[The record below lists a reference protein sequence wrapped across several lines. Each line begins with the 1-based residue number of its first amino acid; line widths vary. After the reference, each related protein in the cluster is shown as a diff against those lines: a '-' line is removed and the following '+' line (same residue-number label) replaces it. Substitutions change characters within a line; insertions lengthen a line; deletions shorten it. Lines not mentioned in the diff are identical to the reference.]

1 MKFISAEQELEIPE
15 GVEVEVKARNVVVKG
30 KLGTLKQS
38 FRHIPIEIFK
48 GKSKSNK
55 NALRF
60 RMWLQKKKRN
70 AAIGS
75 IRSTIRNM
83 VTGVTVGYKFKM
95 VLAYSHFPI
104 VVNVIENGRVHIP
117 LCRQLK
123 SKTFWASKWTR
134 ESMPPRESSS
144 LRKKKKRTTWLSK
157 ESTFKMFLKFAPE
170 SNSQPSSKIKIFV
183 PSLTESTFRMQDWS
197 LLIETSI

>member
-1 MKFISAEQELEIPE
+1 MKFISAEQELEIPD
-15 GVEVEVKARNVVVKG
+15 GVEVDVKARHVVVKG

-48 GKSKSNK
+48 GKSKANK
-55 NALRF
+55 NSLKF

-83 VTGVTVGYKFKM
+83 IQGVTVGYKFRM

-104 VVNVIENGRVHIP
+104 VVNVIENGRVTFY
-117 LCRQLK
+117 LCSLLK
-123 SKTFWASKWTR
+123 SKTS
-134 ESMPPRESSS
+134 
-144 LRKKKKRTTWLSK
+144 
-157 ESTFKMFLKFAPE
+157 
-170 SNSQPSSKIKIFV
+170 
-183 PSLTESTFRMQDWS
+183 
-197 LLIETSI
+197 

>member
-15 GVEVEVKARNVVVKG
+15 GVEVDVKARNVVVKG

-48 GKSKSNK
+48 GKSKANK

-83 VTGVTVGYKFKM
+83 IQGVTVGYKFRM

-104 VVNVIENGRVHIP
+104 VVNVIENGRVT
-117 LCRQLK
+117 LCLCSQSK
-123 SKTFWASKWTR
+123 SRTSWASR
-134 ESMPPRESSS
+134 
-144 LRKKKKRTTWLSK
+144 
-157 ESTFKMFLKFAPE
+157 
-170 SNSQPSSKIKIFV
+170 
-183 PSLTESTFRMQDWS
+183 
-197 LLIETSI
+197 

>member
-1 MKFISAEQELEIPE
+1 M
-15 GVEVEVKARNVVVKG
+15 EVEVKARKVVVKG
-30 KLGTLKQS
+30 KLGTLTQS

-48 GKSKSNK
+48 GKSKANK

-104 VVNVIENGRVHIP
+104 VVNVIDNGRVTD
-117 LCRQLK
+117 QLY
-123 SKTFWASKWTR
+123 R
-134 ESMPPRESSS
+134 
-144 LRKKKKRTTWLSK
+144 LS
-157 ESTFKMFLKFAPE
+157 
-170 SNSQPSSKIKIFV
+170 
-183 PSLTESTFRMQDWS
+183 R
-197 LLIETSI
+197 